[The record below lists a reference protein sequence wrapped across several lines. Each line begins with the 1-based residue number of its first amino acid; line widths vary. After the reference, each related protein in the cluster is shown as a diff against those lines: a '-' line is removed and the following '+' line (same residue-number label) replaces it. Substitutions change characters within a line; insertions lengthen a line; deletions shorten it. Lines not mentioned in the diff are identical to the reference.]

1 MDTHSLK
8 DKVVVLTGAASGI
21 GRATARLL
29 ASRGA
34 LLSLADIQGPALE
47 DLGRELERLQQRLF
61 EGEVARK
68 PPLTTVLDVRSQ
80 AACND
85 WISKT
90 VAHFDGRPV
99 SGAANL
105 AGVISP
111 SITLERGSIR
121 NVTDGEFDWVMD
133 VNVKGTLNCLR
144 AELPH
149 MATGRHGRGGGAIVN
164 ASSMAGVVGVE
175 RNGPYVAAKHAIVGL
190 TRTLAKEEGCNAI
203 RANAIAPG
211 IIATQMMTKIENI
224 AGTTDLFGKGD
235 PGALARKGDA
245 EEVARLV
252 AFLLSPESSFING
265 TLIPV
270 DGGWMC

>member
-1 MDTHSLK
+1 MDSRSIK
-8 DKVVVLTGAASGI
+8 DKVIVLTGAASGI
-21 GRATARLL
+21 GRATAVLL

-47 DLGRELERLQQRLF
+47 ELGLELERLQKETFREETL
-61 EGEVARK
+61 K
-68 PPLTTVLDVRSQ
+68 SPLTTVLDVRSQ
-80 AACND
+80 AACTS
-85 WISKT
+85 WIEKT

-111 SITLERGSIR
+111 SITLDRGTIR
-121 NVTDGEFDWVMD
+121 NITDGEFDWVMD

-149 MATGRHGRGGGAIVN
+149 MATGKNGRGGGAIVN
-164 ASSMAGVVGVE
+164 ASSIAGIVGVE
-175 RNGPYVAAKHAIVGL
+175 RNSPYVAAKHAIVGL
-190 TRTLAKEEGCNAI
+190 TRTLAKEEGHNAI
-203 RANAIAPG
+203 RANAISPG
-211 IIATQMMTKIENI
+211 IISTQMMAHIESI
-224 AGTTDLFGKGD
+224 AGTTELFGKGD

-245 EEVARLV
+245 EEVARLI

-265 TLIPV
+265 TVIPV